1 MSVVFGKVPHPTAKE
16 DWCVD
21 KQNTAW
27 DNLGQRS
34 VKGVVLHRMIG
45 TLWGTSA
52 WFKQGAGKSPSLTD
66 YGVGVASIDGTIND
80 GLILR
85 WNDPTGA
92 QRPGCSPNRSGWAS
106 GPVNKSY
113 GNGKAFLDDCG
124 SINCVN
130 RDQASIEIS
139 GNYDTP
145 LSSKALESI
154 AALIAYW
161 ADQAKIPWNVF
172 PTVPGKTYSF
182 VRWHQ
187 EFTIGTGKIC
197 PGPVVMKE
205 TPVIIERA
213 RQIMKIY
220 QGAGQEEF
228 VKPGDFPAYDGT
240 DKKVNAKTFWA
251 CSRIVTV
258 VDDTLPSLQFAGPDA
273 KHTRAPYK
281 KGDNVEVIYAVL
293 GFNDQPYWVTK
304 DGSRLLMSGTTPRAS
319 FAK

>member
-1 MSVVFGKVPHPTAKE
+1 MLFGKVPHPTSRE
-16 DWCVD
+16 DWCTD
-21 KQNTAW
+21 RQNGAW
-27 DNLGQRS
+27 DNLGQRT

-45 TLWGTSA
+45 TLWGTSS

-66 YGVGVASIDGTIND
+66 YGVGVGSIDGTAND

-92 QRPGCSPNRSGWAS
+92 ARPGCSPNRSGWAS
-106 GPVNKSY
+106 GPVNKPY

-139 GNYDTP
+139 GNYETP
-145 LSSKALESI
+145 LSSRAIESI
-154 AALIAYW
+154 AGIIAYW
-161 ADQAKIPWNVF
+161 ADQAKIPWTSF
-172 PTVPGKTYSF
+172 PMVPGKNYSF
-182 VRWHQ
+182 IRWHQ

-205 TPVIIERA
+205 TPIIVERVKQLL
-213 RQIMKIY
+213 RHY
-220 QGAGQEEF
+220 QGADA
-228 VKPGDFPAYDGT
+228 VAYVTPGDFPAYDGT

-251 CSRIVTV
+251 CRRFVTIVTNGAQAR
-258 VDDTLPSLQFAGPDA
+258 QFAGPDA
-273 KHTRAPYK
+273 KPTRPPFKA
-281 KGDNVEVIYAVL
+281 GDRVEVIYAVL
-293 GFNDQPYWVTK
+293 GANNEPYWVTT
-304 DGSRLLMSGTTPRAS
+304 DGSRLLMSSTTPRAS